1 MAIPFFENFKQVIQF
16 LFFNYHNL
24 FMWEKHQHNGIQSLP
39 VSQKWSKGPRLMES
53 AVANRHACFQI
64 PFSDAYHSNVNVQ
77 AWPHWQ
83 TLAKMNLCHSGE
95 VMVFA
100 ILP

>member
-1 MAIPFFENFKQVIQF
+1 
-16 LFFNYHNL
+16 
-24 FMWEKHQHNGIQSLP
+24 
-39 VSQKWSKGPRLMES
+39 MES

>member
-1 MAIPFFENFKQVIQF
+1 MKTLSRLYSFYF
-16 LFFNYHNL
+16 LITIIYLCGKNISTG
-24 FMWEKHQHNGIQSLP
+24 GIQSLP